1 MVSCLLIVYEFKV
14 SIFLKFVLAIFLKI
28 AYLYTLYHMEFIN
41 FSLMEGTR
49 SIILHGKWCGGLL
62 WLLTPSNL

>member
-14 SIFLKFVLAIFLKI
+14 SIFLKFVLAIFKKI

-41 FSLMEGTR
+41 FSLMGGTR
-49 SIILHGKWCGGLL
+49 SIILRGKW
-62 WLLTPSNL
+62 